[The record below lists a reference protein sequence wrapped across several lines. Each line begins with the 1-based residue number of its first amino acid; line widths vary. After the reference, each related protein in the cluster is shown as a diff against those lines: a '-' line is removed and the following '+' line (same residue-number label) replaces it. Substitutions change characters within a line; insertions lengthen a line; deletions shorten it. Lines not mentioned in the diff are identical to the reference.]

1 MVVMAK
7 TLAEGQIT
15 TARARSRLDP
25 GVHWRRLDAEAHLGY
40 RKGKRSGRWL
50 VRWRNHHDGAN
61 YRQAPLGIAND
72 VNDKPAEGTLTFE
85 QAVTQARERVTR
97 SRAEAAAL
105 AAGPPPTVQTAIEIY
120 VRERN
125 ARDSRRVG
133 REIRSDAG
141 HRLRRYLLGQ
151 KRRGRQEAIKA
162 AALVAVRLY
171 ALTENH
177 LLTWRESLPTK
188 LKPTTRQR
196 LAADLKAALNAA
208 WLRLSSE
215 QKKLN
220 PTFPS
225 IVKDGL
231 RAERVDDDDE
241 ISIARDNQILTDAQV
256 SALIRAA
263 REIDEEQG
271 FDGDLF
277 RIVVCLAAT
286 GARFAQ
292 LKRMRVSDAQPTEQR
307 LMVRGSYKG
316 RGGNGGSVP
325 VPVGEDVIE
334 VLLPAI
340 SGRPKEAPLFERW
353 RYEQAGSFGWKKSQ
367 RGPWRTAELTRPWQA
382 IRERA
387 GLPKVIPYALRHSS
401 IVRALRNLLP
411 IQHVAKLHNTSV
423 QMIERHYAKYIAT
436 ALEDLARA
444 AVVPLV
450 PRRGE
455 HAADGDSR
463 QNVSSSI
470 HNSIDEHGS
479 AGA

>member
-1 MVVMAK
+1 MAK

-40 RKGKRSGRWL
+40 RKGKRSGKWL

-61 YRQAPLGIAND
+61 YKQAPLGIAND

-85 QAVTQARERVTR
+85 QAVTQAREHVIR

-162 AALVAVRLY
+162 APLVAVRLY

-177 LLTWRESLPTK
+177 LLTWRESLPAK
-188 LKPTTRQR
+188 LKATTRQR

-208 WLRLSSE
+208 WLRLPSE

-241 ISIARDNQILTDAQV
+241 TSVARDNQILTDAQV
-256 SALIRAA
+256 GTLIRAA
-263 REIDEEQG
+263 REIDEEQE
-271 FDGDLF
+271 FEGDLF

-292 LKRMRVSDAQPTEQR
+292 LRRMRVSDAQRAEQR
-307 LMVRGSYKG
+307 LMVPGSYKG

-353 RYEQAGSFGWKKSQ
+353 RYEQRGPNFGWIKSQ
-367 RGPWRTAELTRPWQA
+367 RGAWKTAELTRPWQA

-401 IVRALRNLLP
+401 IVRGLRNMLP

-450 PRRGE
+450 PA
-455 HAADGDSR
+455 HSSDADTSTLTIR
-463 QNVSSSI
+463 N
-470 HNSIDEHGS
+470 
-479 AGA
+479 